1 MQRELVIRAEDP
13 TGNLLLKI
21 SFTDLSL
28 LKYEM
33 SELLPQCVQISV
45 FHFLNSLI
53 TSCVCKRSLSA
64 MRILKK
70 ET

>member
-1 MQRELVIRAEDP
+1 MQRELVIRVENP
-13 TGNLLLKI
+13 IGNLLLKI
-21 SFTDLSL
+21 SFVDPSL

-33 SELLPQCVQISV
+33 SELLPWCVQISV

-53 TSCVCKRSLSA
+53 TPCVCKRSLSA
-64 MRILKK
+64 RRILKK

>member
-1 MQRELVIRAEDP
+1 MHRELVIRAEDP

-33 SELLPQCVQISV
+33 SELLPQRVQISV
-45 FHFLNSLI
+45 LHFLNSLI
-53 TSCVCKRSLSA
+53 TSGVCKRSLSA
-64 MRILKK
+64 VRILKK